1 MIYLIVNQLFILN
14 TQNKSIE
21 VIKIKHEFNGKID
34 WINLPEKNS
43 LEPTSGF
50 VISKDNNTQ
59 TKEDF
64 ILNKLWDI
72 LHDNLGKS
80 LTLKVEIKS

>member
-1 MIYLIVNQLFILN
+1 MIIINQ
-14 TQNKSIE
+14 
-21 VIKIKHEFNGKID
+21 KHEFNGKID
-34 WINLPEKNS
+34 WINLSENKS

-50 VISKDNNTQ
+50 IISKDNHPNK

-64 ILNKLWDI
+64 IMNKLWDI
-72 LHDNLGKS
+72 LHDSLGKN